1 MRKLWNRLV
10 FCFLLA
16 ALFWCGT
23 LIADRQ
29 RLNDELIRLHVVAN
43 SNSRED
49 QTVKLQVRDAVVASL
64 QSAMKDLGDMEQ
76 ARAYLE
82 ENLPKIQAVA
92 NGVLAQAGFDTEA
105 VVTLCRETFDTRFYD
120 TFTLPAG
127 VYESLRITLGEGE
140 GKNWWCVVF
149 PTLCIPATSEGFEDV
164 AAGAGFSNA
173 LNGALTGEEGYEVRF
188 FLLDVLGRIEN
199 RFFEDLM

>member
-16 ALFWCGT
+16 VFFWCGT

-29 RLNDELIRLHVVAN
+29 RLSEELIRLHVVAN
-43 SNSRED
+43 SDSQAD
-49 QTVKLQVRDAVVASL
+49 QTVKLQVRDAVVESL
-64 QSAMKDLGDMEQ
+64 QMAMTNVGDMEQ
-76 ARAYLE
+76 AKAYLE

-92 NGVLAQAGFDTEA
+92 DSVLAQAGFDTEA
-105 VVTLCRETFDTRFYD
+105 VVTLCREAFDTRFYD

-127 VYESLRITLGEGE
+127 VYESLRITIGEGE

-164 AAGAGFSNA
+164 AAGAGFSDA
-173 LNGALTGEEGYEVRF
+173 LNGALTGEEGCEVRF
-188 FLLDVLGRIEN
+188 FLLDLLGRAEN
-199 RFFEDLM
+199 IFFLEE